1 MKFDV
6 CAAESVHETFHG
18 IMEYQ
23 FHFVFAPIDFLRSIN
38 LLTKERNV
46 KATQRR
52 GNQTEAKAIGLIIV
66 KDDIKSKKLR
76 KTLQCVY
83 IFKFH

>member
-1 MKFDV
+1 MSAQRNPYIKPSTELWTINFI
-6 CAAESVHETFHG
+6 SFSLLST
-18 IMEYQ
+18 
-23 FHFVFAPIDFLRSIN
+23 FLRSIN

-66 KDDIKSKKLR
+66 KDDIKSKKLH